1 MKNNWV
7 LEYKNIV
14 GVALILLG
22 LFVTIGSAGSLELDT
37 VTIGEGLLL
46 LVCGLVIG
54 ASGLVIYNM

>member
-7 LEYKNIV
+7 IKYKNIV

-22 LFVTIGSAGSLELDT
+22 LLVTVGTAGSLELNNI
-37 VTIGEGLLL
+37 TIGEGLWLI
-46 LVCGLVIG
+46 VSGLITG

>member
-7 LEYKNIV
+7 IKYKNIV

-22 LFVTIGSAGSLELDT
+22 LFITIGSAGSLELDN
-37 VTIGEGLLL
+37 VTLGEGLLL
-46 LVCGLVIG
+46 LFSGLVTG

>member
-7 LEYKNIV
+7 IKYKNIV
-14 GVALILLG
+14 GVSLILLG
-22 LFVTIGSAGSLELDT
+22 LFITVGTAGSLELDA

-46 LVCGLVIG
+46 LICGLVTV

>member
-7 LEYKNIV
+7 IKYKNIV

-22 LFVTIGSAGSLELDT
+22 LFVIVGTAGSLELNNI
-37 VTIGEGLLL
+37 TIGEGLWLI
-46 LVCGLVIG
+46 VSGLITG

>member
-7 LEYKNIV
+7 IKYKNIV

-22 LFVTIGSAGSLELDT
+22 LLFS
-37 VTIGEGLLL
+37 
-46 LVCGLVIG
+46 GLVTG

>member
-37 VTIGEGLLL
+37 VTIDEGLLL
-46 LVCGLVIG
+46 LVCGLVTG

>member
-7 LEYKNIV
+7 IKYKNIV

-22 LFVTIGSAGSLELDT
+22 LFVTVGTAGSLELNNI
-37 VTIGEGLLL
+37 TIGEGLW
-46 LVCGLVIG
+46 VIVSGLITG

>member
-7 LEYKNIV
+7 IKYKNIV

-22 LFVTIGSAGSLELDT
+22 LFVTVGTAGSIELNNI
-37 VTIGEGLLL
+37 TIGEGLWLI
-46 LVCGLVIG
+46 VSGLITG